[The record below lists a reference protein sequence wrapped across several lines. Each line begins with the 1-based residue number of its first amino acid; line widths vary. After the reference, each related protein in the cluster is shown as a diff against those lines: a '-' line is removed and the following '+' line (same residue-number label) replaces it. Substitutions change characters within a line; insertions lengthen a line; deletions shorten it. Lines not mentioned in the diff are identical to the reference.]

1 MGDPFLDLICAHNY
15 YYDVVLCF
23 IGRPRINRQSPIFE
37 FNQIGF
43 ISSEL
48 ILIKINVIVQYG
60 LLYCYGTLMG
70 PDYKLTYL
78 DVHQSLLQTPLLQPV
93 STPLFST
100 RMYPDLFCPN
110 VHCSQLRAAYATK
123 DAKYNWLTPVISLY
137 DQFKTSSDSYR
148 ELCFTQDSLSS
159 LHC

>member
-1 MGDPFLDLICAHNY
+1 MDATLLG
-15 YYDVVLCF
+15 VK
-23 IGRPRINRQSPIFE
+23 
-37 FNQIGF
+37 
-43 ISSEL
+43 SSRG
-48 ILIKINVIVQYG
+48 VQYG
-60 LLYCYGTLMG
+60 LLYCYGTLMV
-70 PDYKLTYL
+70 PDYKLMYL
-78 DVHQSLLQTPLLQPV
+78 DVHQSLLQTPLIQPI